1 MIHLKLDI
9 NNGIDQEKTK
19 VGVNAFQ
26 EKNDLV
32 VDVVVGIRTG
42 VSFIPQK
49 PSPICGG
56 ELAIVWQIF
65 KIVKTSK
72 NTYIIV
78 FLEVLLKYLHRLNIL
93 NNKAFSS
100 LESSYCLSERF
111 KYT

>member
-42 VSFIPQK
+42 VS
-49 PSPICGG
+49 C
-56 ELAIVWQIF
+56 F
-65 KIVKTSK
+65 KIFRRSQK
-72 NTYIIV
+72 I
-78 FLEVLLKYLHRLNIL
+78 
-93 NNKAFSS
+93 A
-100 LESSYCLSERF
+100 
-111 KYT
+111 